1 MDSSLNSPLPQ
12 PPSPPSPI
20 FPVPI
25 PQVKIG
31 QKQISSSYTPILQ
44 TNKEMTVVDTQNS
57 LTSQPIGSPQDLK
70 LNALNTIREISKGAL
85 QQDLKSLQKILKQN
99 KAIQL
104 DKLNAITNKLNTG
117 NLQQAKTQLIKL
129 KQELTSI
136 QNSFVLPNPT
146 LSQDPRMEKFRNMI
160 KMGIPQGAVKNKMT
174 IQGLDPSL
182 LDKKSS
188 LQKSVSIP
196 VSSSVLS
203 LPPRNFLQG
212 IKSAPTLKGIKT
224 PQIIKK
230 SLQQLPK
237 PSTGRLD
244 LSGIG
249 SIKLRPAT
257 QIKLPTVTQAK
268 KPSVG
273 IDISQIGKI
282 KLKPRQVINTSS
294 QSLAPNTFSQTITNS
309 APKFTLKTTGKNLW

>member
-31 QKQISSSYTPILQ
+31 QNQISTEMDPLLQ
-44 TNKEMTVVDTQNS
+44 TNKQAGIVDSLQINS
-57 LTSQPIGSPQDLK
+57 PTEFTTSQSIDLITPSPQDLK

-85 QQDLKSLQKILKQN
+85 QQDLKSLQKVLKQN

-117 NLQQAKTQLIKL
+117 NLQQAKTQLKKL

-136 QNSFVLPNPT
+136 QNSFKLFNPISIST
-146 LSQDPRMEKFRNMI
+146 VTQDPRLEKFRNMI
-160 KMGIPQGAVKNKMT
+160 LKGVPQGAVINKMT
-174 IQGLDPSL
+174 LQGLDPSL

-188 LQKSVSIP
+188 FQSKTSVP
-196 VSSSVLS
+196 VSSSLLS

-212 IKSAPTLKGIKT
+212 IKSGSTLKKT
-224 PQIIKK
+224 PILKKPQSIKHTSNK
-230 SLQQLPK
+230 
-237 PSTGRLD
+237 LD

-249 SIKLRPAT
+249 SIELRPAT
-257 QIKLPTVTQAK
+257 QIKLPIVK

-273 IDISQIGKI
+273 IDLSQIGKI
-282 KLKPRQVINTSS
+282 KLKPRQTKNSPHKI
-294 QSLAPNTFSQTITNS
+294 ASQTITNYAS
-309 APKFTLKTTGKNLW
+309 NLKTTGKKLW